1 MAHFAEVSH
10 DPLAAARKASPA
22 RVLRVIAVYDADCT
36 DENGQESEA
45 VGVAFCVEM
54 LGGYWVQTSYH
65 GKIHHN
71 YAGEGGLYDGTGF
84 FVEQPHPSWTLD
96 ENYVWQPP
104 IPYPDG
110 GLYVWDEGSQQW
122 IDQKPF
128 PSWVWNEP
136 THWYDPPVA
145 IPEDF
150 TGENYEWN
158 EDTQAW
164 DAT

>member
-1 MAHFAEVSH
+1 VAHFAEVSH
-10 DPLAAARKASPA
+10 DPLAAARATSPA

-45 VGVAFCVEM
+45 VGAAFCADM

-65 GKIHHN
+65 GNIHHN

-84 FVEQPHPSWTLD
+84 FREQPHPSWTLD

-104 IPYPDG
+104 IPYPDD

-128 PSWVWNEP
+128 PSWVWNAP

>member
-1 MAHFAEVSH
+1 
-10 DPLAAARKASPA
+10 
-22 RVLRVIAVYDADCT
+22 VISVYDADCT

-45 VGVAFCVEM
+45 VGAAFCAEM

-65 GKIHHN
+65 GNIHHN

-84 FVEQPHPSWTLD
+84 FREQPHPSWTLD

-104 IPYPDG
+104 TPMPDG
-110 GLYVWDEGSQQW
+110 GLYVWDEGSQDW

-128 PSWVWNEP
+128 PSWVWNEA

-145 IPEDF
+145 IPDDW
-150 TGENYEWN
+150 ENYEWN